1 MSFPC
6 VVNRDVI
13 RNRYSFF
20 EHITLGISYIFTRL
34 FFPKAKLVCYPVYM
48 RGKESLEYGE
58 GFNIG
63 YGCRFDLINTS
74 KKTLFIGQNFEAG
87 DYCHFVALNEVI
99 IGDNVLFASKIFV
112 SDTHHGI
119 YKGKDCSSPY
129 EKPNDRVLAT
139 SSVHIGNNVWI
150 GDNVVILPGSYIGDG
165 CIVGA
170 NSVVT
175 GEFGDNSI
183 IAGTPAKVLKVFDM
197 NSRKWEKVK

>member
-20 EHITLGISYIFTRL
+20 EHITLGISYIFTKL
-34 FFPKAKLVCYPVYM
+34 FYPKAKLVCYPVYM

-119 YKGKDCSSPY
+119 YNGEGCSSPY

-165 CIVGA
+165 SIIGA
-170 NSVVT
+170 NSVVNGLIPEKT
-175 GEFGDNSI
+175 
-183 IAGTPAKVLKVFDM
+183 IAVGSPAKVIKKYDDVTKEWIKL
-197 NSRKWEKVK
+197 